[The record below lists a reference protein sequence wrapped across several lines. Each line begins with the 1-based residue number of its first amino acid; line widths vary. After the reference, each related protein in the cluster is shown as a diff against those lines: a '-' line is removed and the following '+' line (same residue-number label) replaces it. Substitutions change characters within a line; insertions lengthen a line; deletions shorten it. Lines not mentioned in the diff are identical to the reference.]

1 MINWVTFEGR
11 FVTENPNLLVDVINQ
26 VLKQTNTQFHGEVYV
41 QEIRDIPCEVV
52 EKTVETIE
60 KTDEE
65 VSN

>member
-11 FVTENPNLLVDVINQ
+11 FVTENPNLLVDAINQ
-26 VLKQTNTQFHGEVYV
+26 VLKQTNTHFYGEVYV
-41 QEIRDIPCEVV
+41 QQIRDIPCEVV

-65 VSN
+65 VSD

>member
-11 FVTENPNLLVDVINQ
+11 FVTENPNLLIDAINQ
-26 VLKQTNTQFHGEVYV
+26 VLKQINTQFYGEVYV
-41 QEIRDIPCEVV
+41 QQIQDIPCEVV

-65 VSN
+65 VSD